1 MSDTALPEGIKVFER
16 GWLSANN
23 IFFWSKDDISIVD
36 TGYVAHQEQTLAL
49 VKNLL
54 KAEGLSKLDKIVNT
68 HLHSDHCGG
77 NAILVKN
84 FQSNVYVPA
93 SEVSTVN
100 GWDENLLS
108 FRNLG
113 QDCPAFKC
121 QYSLEP
127 GKQILLG
134 THMWEILAAPG
145 HDPHSIVLYQ
155 EDYQLL
161 ISADAL
167 WEDGFGAIFPEL
179 DGEDGFE
186 EVAKTLDLIEQLKIK
201 LVIPGHG
208 KLFTDIK
215 TSIARAR
222 SRLDYLATD
231 KARNARHAAKVLLK
245 FRLLEWQSIEL
256 NLVHEWIKE
265 TPLMKA
271 IAKELNQSI
280 DQLTDWLPLALIKAG
295 GAKINQNT
303 LINLD

>member
-1 MSDTALPEGIKVFER
+1 MSNSALPEGIKVLER

-23 IFFWSKDDISIVD
+23 IFLWSQDDVSIVD

-49 VKNLL
+49 IRNLL
-54 KAEGLSKLDKIVNT
+54 KAKGLSKLDKIVNT

-77 NAILVKN
+77 NAILVKD
-84 FQSNVYVPA
+84 FRSDIYVPA
-93 SEVSTVN
+93 KEVSAVN
-100 GWDENLLS
+100 SWDDNLLS
-108 FRNLG
+108 FKNLG
-113 QDCPAFKC
+113 QNCPTFKC

-127 GKQILLG
+127 GKRILLG
-134 THMWEILAAPG
+134 AYIWEILAAPG
-145 HDPHSIVLYQ
+145 HDPHSIILYQ
-155 EDYQLL
+155 EDHQLL

-179 DGEDGFE
+179 EGDDAFE

-208 KLFTDIK
+208 SLFADVK
-215 TSIARAR
+215 TSISKAR

-245 FRLLEWQSIEL
+245 FRLLEWQSLEL
-256 NLVHEWIKE
+256 SVVHAWIKE

-271 IAKELNQSI
+271 IARELNQPI
-280 DQLTDWLPLALIKAG
+280 DQLADWLPPALIKAG

-303 LINLD
+303 LINQD

>member
-93 SEVSTVN
+93 SEVLTVN

-134 THMWEILAAPG
+134 THMWEIRAAPG

>member
-1 MSDTALPEGIKVFER
+1 MSNSALPEGIKVLER

-23 IFFWSKDDISIVD
+23 IFLWSQDDVSIVD

-49 VKNLL
+49 IRNLL
-54 KAEGLSKLDKIVNT
+54 KAKGLSKLDKIVNT

-77 NAILVKN
+77 NAILVRD
-84 FQSNVYVPA
+84 FRSDIYVPA
-93 SEVSTVN
+93 KEVSAVN
-100 GWDENLLS
+100 NWDDNLLS
-108 FRNLG
+108 FKNLG
-113 QDCPAFKC
+113 QNCPAFKC

-127 GKQILLG
+127 GKRILLG
-134 THMWEILAAPG
+134 AYMWEILAAPG
-145 HDPHSIVLYQ
+145 HDPHSIILYQ
-155 EDYQLL
+155 EDHQLL

-179 DGEDGFE
+179 EGDDAFE

-208 KLFTDIK
+208 SLFTDVK
-215 TSIARAR
+215 TSISKAR

-245 FRLLEWQSIEL
+245 FRLLEWQSLEL
-256 NLVHEWIKE
+256 SLVHAWIKE

-271 IAKELNQSI
+271 IARELNQPI
-280 DQLTDWLPLALIKAG
+280 DQLADWLPPALIKAG

-303 LINLD
+303 LINQD

>member
-1 MSDTALPEGIKVFER
+1 MSNSALPEGIKVLER

-23 IFFWSKDDISIVD
+23 IFLWSQDDVSIVD

-49 VKNLL
+49 IKNLL
-54 KAEGLSKLDKIVNT
+54 KAKGLSKLDKIVNT

-77 NAILVKN
+77 NAILVKD
-84 FQSNVYVPA
+84 FRSDIYVPA
-93 SEVSTVN
+93 KEVSAVN
-100 GWDENLLS
+100 NWDDNLLS
-108 FRNLG
+108 FKNLG
-113 QDCPAFKC
+113 QNCPAFKC

-127 GKQILLG
+127 GKRILLG
-134 THMWEILAAPG
+134 AYMWEILAAPG
-145 HDPHSIVLYQ
+145 HDPHSIILYQ
-155 EDYQLL
+155 EDHQLL

-179 DGEDGFE
+179 EGDDAFE

-208 KLFTDIK
+208 SLFTDVK
-215 TSIARAR
+215 TSISKAR

-245 FRLLEWQSIEL
+245 FRLLEWQSLEL
-256 NLVHEWIKE
+256 SLVHAWIKE

-271 IAKELNQSI
+271 IARELNQPI
-280 DQLTDWLPLALIKAG
+280 DQLADLVL
-295 GAKINQNT
+295 
-303 LINLD
+303 

>member
-100 GWDENLLS
+100 GWNENLLS

-179 DGEDGFE
+179 EGEDGFE
-186 EVAKTLDLIEQLKIK
+186 EVAKTLDLIEQVKIK

-208 KLFTDIK
+208 KLFTDVK

>member
-208 KLFTDIK
+208 KLFTDVK

>member
-1 MSDTALPEGIKVFER
+1 MSNSALPEGIKVLER

-23 IFFWSKDDISIVD
+23 IFLWSQDDVSIVD

-49 VKNLL
+49 IRNLL
-54 KAEGLSKLDKIVNT
+54 KAKGLSKLDKIVNT

-77 NAILVKN
+77 NAILVKD
-84 FQSNVYVPA
+84 FRSDIYVPA
-93 SEVSTVN
+93 KEVSAVN
-100 GWDENLLS
+100 SWDDNLLS
-108 FRNLG
+108 FKNLG
-113 QDCPAFKC
+113 QNCPAFKC

-127 GKQILLG
+127 GKRILLG
-134 THMWEILAAPG
+134 AYIWEILAAPG
-145 HDPHSIVLYQ
+145 HDPHSIILYQ
-155 EDYQLL
+155 EDHQLL

-179 DGEDGFE
+179 EGDDAFE

-208 KLFTDIK
+208 SLFADVK
-215 TSIARAR
+215 TSISKAR

-245 FRLLEWQSIEL
+245 FRLLEWQSLEL
-256 NLVHEWIKE
+256 SLVHAWIKE

-271 IAKELNQSI
+271 IARELNQSI
-280 DQLTDWLPLALIKAG
+280 DQLADWLPQALIKAG

-303 LINLD
+303 LINQD

>member
-186 EVAKTLDLIEQLKIK
+186 EVVKTLDLIEQLKIK

>member
-23 IFFWSKDDISIVD
+23 IFFWSKDDVSIVD

-54 KAEGLSKLDKIVNT
+54 KAEGLTKLDKIVNT

-145 HDPHSIVLYQ
+145 HDPHSILLYQ
-155 EDYQLL
+155 EDHQLL

-179 DGEDGFE
+179 EGEDGFE
-186 EVAKTLDLIEQLKIK
+186 EVAKTLDLIAQLKIK

-208 KLFTDIK
+208 KLFTNVK

-245 FRLLEWQSIEL
+245 FKLLEWQSIEL
-256 NLVHEWIKE
+256 SLVHEWIKE

-280 DQLTDWLPLALIKAG
+280 DQLADWLPLALIKAS

-303 LINLD
+303 LINQD

>member
-1 MSDTALPEGIKVFER
+1 MSNSALPEGIKVLER

-23 IFFWSKDDISIVD
+23 IVLWSQDDVSIVD

-49 VKNLL
+49 TRNLL
-54 KAEGLSKLDKIVNT
+54 KAKGLSKLDKIVNT

-77 NAILVKN
+77 NAILVKD
-84 FQSNVYVPA
+84 FRSDIYVPA
-93 SEVSTVN
+93 KEVSAVN
-100 GWDENLLS
+100 NWDDNLLS
-108 FRNLG
+108 FKNLG
-113 QDCPAFKC
+113 QNCPAFKC

-127 GKQILLG
+127 GKRILLG
-134 THMWEILAAPG
+134 AYMWEILAAPG
-145 HDPHSIVLYQ
+145 HDPHSIILYQ
-155 EDYQLL
+155 EDHQLL

-179 DGEDGFE
+179 EGDDAFE

-208 KLFTDIK
+208 SLFADVK
-215 TSIARAR
+215 TSISKAR

-245 FRLLEWQSIEL
+245 FRLLEWQSLEL
-256 NLVHEWIKE
+256 SLVHAWIKE

-271 IAKELNQSI
+271 IARELNQSI
-280 DQLTDWLPLALIKAG
+280 DQLADWLPQALIKAG

-303 LINLD
+303 LINQD

>member
-23 IFFWSKDDISIVD
+23 IFFWSKDDVSIVD

-54 KAEGLSKLDKIVNT
+54 KAEGLTKLDKIVNT

-179 DGEDGFE
+179 EGEDGFE

-208 KLFTDIK
+208 KLFTDVK

-256 NLVHEWIKE
+256 SLVHEWIKE

-280 DQLTDWLPLALIKAG
+280 DQLADWLPLALIKAG
-295 GAKINQNT
+295 GAKINQNM

>member
-1 MSDTALPEGIKVFER
+1 MSNSALPEGIKVLER

-23 IFFWSKDDISIVD
+23 IVLWSQDDVSIVD

-49 VKNLL
+49 IRNLL
-54 KAEGLSKLDKIVNT
+54 KAKGLSKLDKIVNT

-77 NAILVKN
+77 NAILVKD
-84 FQSNVYVPA
+84 FRSDIYVPA
-93 SEVSTVN
+93 KEVSAVN
-100 GWDENLLS
+100 SWDDNLLS
-108 FRNLG
+108 FKNLG
-113 QDCPAFKC
+113 QNCPAFKC

-127 GKQILLG
+127 GKRILLG
-134 THMWEILAAPG
+134 AYIWEILAAPG
-145 HDPHSIVLYQ
+145 HDPHSIILYQ
-155 EDYQLL
+155 EDHQLL

-179 DGEDGFE
+179 EGDDAFE

-208 KLFTDIK
+208 SLFTDVK
-215 TSIARAR
+215 TSISKAR

-245 FRLLEWQSIEL
+245 FRLLEWQSLEL
-256 NLVHEWIKE
+256 SLVHAWIKE

-271 IAKELNQSI
+271 IARELNQSI
-280 DQLTDWLPLALIKAG
+280 DQLADWLPQALIKAG

-303 LINLD
+303 LINQD

>member
-23 IFFWSKDDISIVD
+23 IFFWSKDDVSIVD

-256 NLVHEWIKE
+256 SLVHEWIKE

>member
-1 MSDTALPEGIKVFER
+1 MSNSALPEGIKVLER

-23 IFFWSKDDISIVD
+23 IFLWSQDDVSIVD

-49 VKNLL
+49 TRNLL
-54 KAEGLSKLDKIVNT
+54 KAKGLSKLDKIVNT

-77 NAILVKN
+77 NAILVKD
-84 FQSNVYVPA
+84 FRSDIYVPA
-93 SEVSTVN
+93 KEVSAVN
-100 GWDENLLS
+100 SWDDNLLS
-108 FRNLG
+108 FKNLG
-113 QDCPAFKC
+113 QNCPAFKC

-127 GKQILLG
+127 GKRILLG
-134 THMWEILAAPG
+134 AYIWEILAAPG
-145 HDPHSIVLYQ
+145 HDPHSIILYQ
-155 EDYQLL
+155 EDHQLL

-179 DGEDGFE
+179 EGDDAFE

-208 KLFTDIK
+208 SLFADVK
-215 TSIARAR
+215 TSISKAR

-245 FRLLEWQSIEL
+245 FRLLEWQSLEL
-256 NLVHEWIKE
+256 SLVHAWIKE

-271 IAKELNQSI
+271 IARELNQPI
-280 DQLTDWLPLALIKAG
+280 DQLADWLPQALIKAG

-303 LINLD
+303 LINQD

>member
-23 IFFWSKDDISIVD
+23 IFFWSKDDVSIVD

-54 KAEGLSKLDKIVNT
+54 KAEGLTKLDKIVNT

-256 NLVHEWIKE
+256 SLVHEWIKE

-280 DQLTDWLPLALIKAG
+280 DQLADWLPLALIKAG

>member
-23 IFFWSKDDISIVD
+23 IFFWSKDDVSIVD

-54 KAEGLSKLDKIVNT
+54 KAEGLTKLDKIVNT

-256 NLVHEWIKE
+256 SLVHEWIKE

-280 DQLTDWLPLALIKAG
+280 DQLADWLPLALIKAG
-295 GAKINQNT
+295 GAKINQNM

>member
-167 WEDGFGAIFPEL
+167 LEDGFGAIFPEL
-179 DGEDGFE
+179 EGEDGFE

-208 KLFTDIK
+208 KLFTDVK

-256 NLVHEWIKE
+256 KLVHEWIKE

-280 DQLTDWLPLALIKAG
+280 DQLADWLPPALTKAG
-295 GAKINQNT
+295 GAKIDQNI
-303 LINLD
+303 LINQD

>member
-23 IFFWSKDDISIVD
+23 IFFWSKDDVSIVD

-54 KAEGLSKLDKIVNT
+54 KAEGLTKLDKIVNT

-121 QYSLEP
+121 QHSLEP

-179 DGEDGFE
+179 EGEDGFE

-208 KLFTDIK
+208 KLFTDVK

-256 NLVHEWIKE
+256 SLVHEWIKE

-280 DQLTDWLPLALIKAG
+280 DQLADWLPLALIKAG
-295 GAKINQNT
+295 GAKINQNM

>member
-23 IFFWSKDDISIVD
+23 IFFWSKDDVSIVD

-49 VKNLL
+49 IKNLL
-54 KAEGLSKLDKIVNT
+54 KAEGLTKLDKIVNT

-100 GWDENLLS
+100 SWDENLLS

-179 DGEDGFE
+179 EGEDGFE

-208 KLFTDIK
+208 KLFTDVK
-215 TSIARAR
+215 TSIAKAR

-256 NLVHEWIKE
+256 SLVHEWIKE

-280 DQLTDWLPLALIKAG
+280 DQLADWLPLALIKAS

-303 LINLD
+303 LMNLD

>member
-208 KLFTDIK
+208 KLFTDVK

-280 DQLTDWLPLALIKAG
+280 DQLTHWLPLALIKAG

>member
-1 MSDTALPEGIKVFER
+1 MSNSALPEGIKVLER

-23 IFFWSKDDISIVD
+23 IFLWSQDDVSIVD

-49 VKNLL
+49 IRNLL
-54 KAEGLSKLDKIVNT
+54 KAKGLSKLDKIINT

-77 NAILVKN
+77 NAILVKD
-84 FQSNVYVPA
+84 FRSDIYVPA
-93 SEVSTVN
+93 KEVSAVN
-100 GWDENLLS
+100 NWDDNLLS
-108 FRNLG
+108 FKNLG
-113 QDCPAFKC
+113 QNCPAFKC

-127 GKQILLG
+127 GKRILLG
-134 THMWEILAAPG
+134 AYMWEILAAPG
-145 HDPHSIVLYQ
+145 HDPHSIILYQ
-155 EDYQLL
+155 EDHQLL

-179 DGEDGFE
+179 EGDDAFE

-208 KLFTDIK
+208 SLFTDVK
-215 TSIARAR
+215 TSISKAR

-245 FRLLEWQSIEL
+245 FRLLEWQSLEL
-256 NLVHEWIKE
+256 SLVHAWIKE

-271 IAKELNQSI
+271 IARELNQPI
-280 DQLTDWLPLALIKAG
+280 DQLADWLPQALIKAG

-303 LINLD
+303 LINQD

>member
-1 MSDTALPEGIKVFER
+1 MNDSALPQGIKVFER
-16 GWLSANN
+16 GWLSANH
-23 IFFWSKDDISIVD
+23 ILCWSKDDASIVD

-54 KAEGLSKLDKIVNT
+54 KAKGLTKLDKIVNT

-84 FQSNVYVPA
+84 FQSNVYVPT
-93 SEVSTVN
+93 SEVLAVN
-100 GWDENLLS
+100 NWDENLLS
-108 FRNLG
+108 FKNLG

-121 QYSLEP
+121 HQPLMP
-127 GKQILLG
+127 GKRILLG
-134 THMWEILAAPG
+134 AYMWEILAAPG
-145 HDPHSIVLYQ
+145 HDPHSIILYQ
-155 EDYQLL
+155 EDHQLL
-161 ISADAL
+161 LSADAL

-208 KLFTDIK
+208 KLFTNVK
-215 TSIARAR
+215 TSIASAR

-245 FRLLEWQSIEL
+245 FRLLEWQSLEL
-256 NLVHEWIKE
+256 SLAQDWIKE

-280 DQLTDWLPLALIKAG
+280 NQLADWLPLALIKAG
-295 GAKINQNT
+295 GAKINQNI
-303 LINLD
+303 LINQD

>member
-23 IFFWSKDDISIVD
+23 IFFWSKDDVSIVD

-54 KAEGLSKLDKIVNT
+54 KAEGLTKLDKIVNT

>member
-23 IFFWSKDDISIVD
+23 IFFWSKDDVSIVD

-49 VKNLL
+49 IKNLL
-54 KAEGLSKLDKIVNT
+54 KAEGLTKLDKIVNT

-208 KLFTDIK
+208 KLFTDVK

-256 NLVHEWIKE
+256 SLVHEWIKE

-280 DQLTDWLPLALIKAG
+280 DQLADWLPLALIKAG

>member
-100 GWDENLLS
+100 GWNENLLS

>member
-1 MSDTALPEGIKVFER
+1 MSNSALPEGIKVLER

-23 IFFWSKDDISIVD
+23 IFLWSQDDVSIVD

-49 VKNLL
+49 IRNLL
-54 KAEGLSKLDKIVNT
+54 KAKGLSKLDKIVNT

-77 NAILVKN
+77 NAILVRD
-84 FQSNVYVPA
+84 FRSDIYVPA
-93 SEVSTVN
+93 KEVSAVN
-100 GWDENLLS
+100 NWDDNLLS
-108 FRNLG
+108 FKNLG
-113 QDCPAFKC
+113 QNCPAFKC

-127 GKQILLG
+127 GKRILLG
-134 THMWEILAAPG
+134 AYMWEILAAPG
-145 HDPHSIVLYQ
+145 HDPHSIILYQ
-155 EDYQLL
+155 ADHQLL

-179 DGEDGFE
+179 EGDDAFE

-208 KLFTDIK
+208 SLFTDVK
-215 TSIARAR
+215 TSISKAR

-256 NLVHEWIKE
+256 SLAHKWIRD

-271 IAKELNQSI
+271 IARELNQPI
-280 DQLTDWLPLALIKAG
+280 NQLAEWLPQALTKAG
-295 GAKINQNT
+295 GAQINQNT
-303 LINLD
+303 LINID

>member
-23 IFFWSKDDISIVD
+23 IFFWSKDDVSIVD

>member
-1 MSDTALPEGIKVFER
+1 MSNSALPEGIKVLER

-23 IFFWSKDDISIVD
+23 IFLWSQDDVSIVD

-49 VKNLL
+49 IKNLL
-54 KAEGLSKLDKIVNT
+54 KAKGLSKLDKIVNT

-77 NAILVKN
+77 NAILVKD
-84 FQSNVYVPA
+84 FRSDIYVPA
-93 SEVSTVN
+93 KEVSAVN
-100 GWDENLLS
+100 NWDDNLLS
-108 FRNLG
+108 FKNLG
-113 QDCPAFKC
+113 QNCPAFKC

-127 GKQILLG
+127 GKRILLG
-134 THMWEILAAPG
+134 AYMWEILAAPG
-145 HDPHSIVLYQ
+145 HDPHSIILYQ
-155 EDYQLL
+155 EDHQLL

-179 DGEDGFE
+179 EGDDAFE

-208 KLFTDIK
+208 SLFTDVK
-215 TSIARAR
+215 TSISKAR

-245 FRLLEWQSIEL
+245 FRLLEWQSLEL
-256 NLVHEWIKE
+256 SLVHAWIKE

-271 IAKELNQSI
+271 IARELNQPI
-280 DQLTDWLPLALIKAG
+280 DQLADWLPQALIKAG

-303 LINLD
+303 LINQD

>member
-1 MSDTALPEGIKVFER
+1 MSNSALPEGIKVLER

-23 IFFWSKDDISIVD
+23 IFLWSQDDVSIVD

-49 VKNLL
+49 IRNLL
-54 KAEGLSKLDKIVNT
+54 KAKGLSKLDKIVNT

-77 NAILVKN
+77 NAILVKD
-84 FQSNVYVPA
+84 FRSDIYVPA
-93 SEVSTVN
+93 KEVSAVN
-100 GWDENLLS
+100 SWDDNLLS
-108 FRNLG
+108 FKNLG
-113 QDCPAFKC
+113 QNCPAFKC

-127 GKQILLG
+127 GKRILLG
-134 THMWEILAAPG
+134 AYMWEILAAPG
-145 HDPHSIVLYQ
+145 HDPHSIILYQ
-155 EDYQLL
+155 EDHQLL

-179 DGEDGFE
+179 EGDDAFE

-208 KLFTDIK
+208 SLFTDVK

-245 FRLLEWQSIEL
+245 FRLLEWQSLEL
-256 NLVHEWIKE
+256 SVVHAWIKE

-271 IAKELNQSI
+271 IARELNQSI
-280 DQLTDWLPLALIKAG
+280 DQLADWLPQALIKAG

-303 LINLD
+303 LINQD

>member
-179 DGEDGFE
+179 DGKDGFE

>member
-1 MSDTALPEGIKVFER
+1 MSNSALPEGIKVLER

-23 IFFWSKDDISIVD
+23 IFLWSQDDVSIVD

-49 VKNLL
+49 IRNLL
-54 KAEGLSKLDKIVNT
+54 KAKGLSKLDKIVNT

-77 NAILVKN
+77 NAILVKD
-84 FQSNVYVPA
+84 FRSDIYVPA
-93 SEVSTVN
+93 KEVSAVN
-100 GWDENLLS
+100 NWDDNLLS
-108 FRNLG
+108 LKNLG
-113 QDCPAFKC
+113 QNCPAFKC

-127 GKQILLG
+127 GKRILLG
-134 THMWEILAAPG
+134 AYMWEILAAPG
-145 HDPHSIVLYQ
+145 HDPHSIILYQ
-155 EDYQLL
+155 ADHQLL

-179 DGEDGFE
+179 EGDDAFE

-208 KLFTDIK
+208 SLFTDVK
-215 TSIARAR
+215 TSISKAR

-245 FRLLEWQSIEL
+245 FRLLEWQSLEL
-256 NLVHEWIKE
+256 SLVHAWIKE

-271 IAKELNQSI
+271 IARELNQPI
-280 DQLTDWLPLALIKAG
+280 DQLADWLPQALIKAG

-303 LINLD
+303 LINQD

>member
-280 DQLTDWLPLALIKAG
+280 DQLTHWLPLALIKAG

>member
-1 MSDTALPEGIKVFER
+1 MSNSALPEGIKVLER

-23 IFFWSKDDISIVD
+23 IFLWSQDDVSIVD

-49 VKNLL
+49 IKNLL
-54 KAEGLSKLDKIVNT
+54 KAKGLSKLDKIINT

-77 NAILVKN
+77 NAILVKD
-84 FQSNVYVPA
+84 FRSDIYVPA
-93 SEVSTVN
+93 KEVSAVN
-100 GWDENLLS
+100 NWDDNLLS
-108 FRNLG
+108 FKNLG
-113 QDCPAFKC
+113 QNCPAFKC

-127 GKQILLG
+127 GKRILLG
-134 THMWEILAAPG
+134 AYMWEILAAPG
-145 HDPHSIVLYQ
+145 HDPHSIILYQ
-155 EDYQLL
+155 EDHQLL

-179 DGEDGFE
+179 EGDDAFE

-208 KLFTDIK
+208 SLFTDVK
-215 TSIARAR
+215 TSISKAR

-245 FRLLEWQSIEL
+245 FRLLEWQSLEL
-256 NLVHEWIKE
+256 SLVHAWIKE

-271 IAKELNQSI
+271 IARELNQPI
-280 DQLTDWLPLALIKAG
+280 DQLADWLPQALIKAC

-303 LINLD
+303 LINQD

>member
-167 WEDGFGAIFPEL
+167 WDDGFGAIFPEL

-208 KLFTDIK
+208 KLFTDVK

>member
-1 MSDTALPEGIKVFER
+1 MSNSALPEGIKVLER

-23 IFFWSKDDISIVD
+23 IFLWSQDDVSIVD

-49 VKNLL
+49 TRNLL
-54 KAEGLSKLDKIVNT
+54 KAKGLAKLDKIVNT

-77 NAILVKN
+77 NAILVKD
-84 FQSNVYVPA
+84 FRSDIYVP
-93 SEVSTVN
+93 SKEVSAVN
-100 GWDENLLS
+100 NWDDNLLS
-108 FRNLG
+108 FKNLG
-113 QDCPAFKC
+113 QNCPAFKC

-127 GKQILLG
+127 GKRILLG
-134 THMWEILAAPG
+134 AYMWEILAAPG
-145 HDPHSIVLYQ
+145 HDPHSIILYQ
-155 EDYQLL
+155 EDHQLL

-179 DGEDGFE
+179 EGDDAFE

-208 KLFTDIK
+208 SLFADVK
-215 TSIARAR
+215 TSISKAR

-245 FRLLEWQSIEL
+245 FRLLEWQSLEL
-256 NLVHEWIKE
+256 SLVHAWIKE

-271 IAKELNQSI
+271 IARELNQPI
-280 DQLTDWLPLALIKAG
+280 DQLADWLPQALIKAG

-303 LINLD
+303 LINQD